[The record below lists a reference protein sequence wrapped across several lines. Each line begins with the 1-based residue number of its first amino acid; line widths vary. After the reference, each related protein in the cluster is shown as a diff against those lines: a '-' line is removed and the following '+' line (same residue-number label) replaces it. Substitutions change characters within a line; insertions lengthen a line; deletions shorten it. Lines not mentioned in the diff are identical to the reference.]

1 MESRLAECDKNMNQ
15 FGLPDDISNYENYT
29 TEECLRQIKAV
40 NKKMGKF
47 DKVQSIYSTLN
58 MF

>member
-1 MESRLAECDKNMNQ
+1 MNQ

-29 TEECLRQIKAV
+29 TEECLRQIKTV
-40 NKKMGKF
+40 NKKMDKF

-58 MF
+58 MFWQNF